1 MENQDN
7 SISAYV
13 NTLSFSDTG
22 ADTDYTEIASRGHSR
37 IVKTRRDGRWVV
49 LKGLKPEKVF
59 DSLCLAM
66 LGKEYAIAVQMN
78 HPNIVQ
84 VYSRETNA
92 ELGPCIV
99 MEYVDGRTLADFLA
113 EKPSKKQRLKVLR
126 ELLSAMRYYHSL
138 QIVHRDLKPSNILVT
153 RKGDNVKIID
163 FGLADSDDYAVLKG
177 PAYTK
182 AYAAPEQMRPGVAVD
197 SRADIYAFGVLLK
210 ELFPHRYC
218 HVARRCTKADPQ
230 KRYPS
235 AKAVEKA
242 LRRADEVRKYLLLTA
257 VVAAMLVG
265 MVVLVEQFVKSNV
278 PAQSSENQL
287 VLSRARDLEDSLMP
301 GKTVVLESEKTEP
314 TPNKKEP
321 QIDIA
326 SLTEKSVAQF
336 RTICDSM
343 YKAFRTEVSSGI
355 ICDEIFELKA
365 QCCHIQLSCWQ
376 WSRVY
381 ARLPK
386 PPTRL
391 DIYGPIRKRL
401 GEVLGEY
408 DFFAVENEYAKVHC
422 YDVSGADEELERLKT
437 EFNRI
442 AGENAKYVRLM
453 VNDSLFSVDS

>member
-242 LRRADEVRKYLLLTA
+242 LRRADIAGVAL
-257 VVAAMLVG
+257 VAALLAA
-265 MVVLVEQFVKSNV
+265 VLVAGV
-278 PAQSSENQL
+278 
-287 VLSRARDLEDSLMP
+287 
-301 GKTVVLESEKTEP
+301 
-314 TPNKKEP
+314 
-321 QIDIA
+321 
-326 SLTEKSVAQF
+326 
-336 RTICDSM
+336 
-343 YKAFRTEVSSGI
+343 
-355 ICDEIFELKA
+355 
-365 QCCHIQLSCWQ
+365 W
-376 WSRVY
+376 
-381 ARLPK
+381 
-386 PPTRL
+386 
-391 DIYGPIRKRL
+391 
-401 GEVLGEY
+401 
-408 DFFAVENEYAKVHC
+408 FFANSKPYYAT
-422 YDVSGADEELERLKT
+422 DTEL
-437 EFNRI
+437 F
-442 AGENAKYVRLM
+442 AY
-453 VNDSLFSVDS
+453 DSLFDAPFPDWVENTAKRFPDLQPNQYVGVSTFTDVSFPLTDKTALCVYIFDDTDGKGMYCQALIMDTKSGKRIRYGQNPVLNDLKQNLLPEYDISCVWKYCNDKDEVYSLFLRVVERCKVLMGR

>member
-22 ADTDYTEIASRGHSR
+22 ADSDYTEIASRGNSR

-49 LKGLKPEKVF
+49 LKGLKPEKVS

-113 EKPSKKQRLKVLR
+113 EKPSKKQRLKVLC

-163 FGLADSDDYAVLKG
+163 FGLADTDDYALLKG
-177 PAYTK
+177 PAYTL

-218 HVARRCTKADPQ
+218 HVARCCTK
-230 KRYPS
+230 
-235 AKAVEKA
+235 
-242 LRRADEVRKYLLLTA
+242 L
-257 VVAAMLVG
+257 
-265 MVVLVEQFVKSNV
+265 N
-278 PAQSSENQL
+278 PAQRYQSAE
-287 VLSRARDLEDSLMP
+287 
-301 GKTVVLESEKTEP
+301 
-314 TPNKKEP
+314 
-321 QIDIA
+321 
-326 SLTEKSVAQF
+326 
-336 RTICDSM
+336 
-343 YKAFRTEVSSGI
+343 
-355 ICDEIFELKA
+355 
-365 QCCHIQLSCWQ
+365 
-376 WSRVY
+376 
-381 ARLPK
+381 
-386 PPTRL
+386 
-391 DIYGPIRKRL
+391 
-401 GEVLGEY
+401 
-408 DFFAVENEYAKVHC
+408 AVENAMLGTDSMRVFFVTLALVAALVAGVIAVFGRIIPPASHYPEEMFAYDELFDVPYPDWVDSTAKLFPDLQPNKYAGISTFT
-422 YDVSGADEELERLKT
+422 DVSFPLTDKT
-437 EFNRI
+437 ALCVYIFDDMTAKECI
-442 AGENAKYVRLM
+442 ARR
-453 VNDSLFSVDS
+453 

>member
-22 ADTDYTEIASRGHSR
+22 ADSDFTEIASRGHSR
-37 IVKTRRDGRWVV
+37 IVKTLRDGRWVV

-182 AYAAPEQMRPGVAVD
+182 AYAAPEQMQHGKPVD
-197 SRADIYAFGVLLK
+197 ARADIYAFGVLLK

-242 LRRADEVRKYLLLTA
+242 LRRADIAGVAL
-257 VVAAMLVG
+257 VAALLAA
-265 MVVLVEQFVKSNV
+265 VLVAGV
-278 PAQSSENQL
+278 
-287 VLSRARDLEDSLMP
+287 
-301 GKTVVLESEKTEP
+301 
-314 TPNKKEP
+314 
-321 QIDIA
+321 
-326 SLTEKSVAQF
+326 
-336 RTICDSM
+336 
-343 YKAFRTEVSSGI
+343 
-355 ICDEIFELKA
+355 
-365 QCCHIQLSCWQ
+365 W
-376 WSRVY
+376 
-381 ARLPK
+381 
-386 PPTRL
+386 
-391 DIYGPIRKRL
+391 
-401 GEVLGEY
+401 
-408 DFFAVENEYAKVHC
+408 FFANSKPYYAT
-422 YDVSGADEELERLKT
+422 DTEL
-437 EFNRI
+437 F
-442 AGENAKYVRLM
+442 AY
-453 VNDSLFSVDS
+453 DSLFDAPFPDWVENTAKRFPDLQPNQYVGVSTFTDVSFPLTDKTALCVYIFDDTDGKGMYCQALIMDTKSGKRIRYGQNPVLNDLKQNLLPEYDISCVWKYCNDKDEVYSLFLRVVERCKVLMGR

>member
-153 RKGDNVKIID
+153 CNGDNVKLID

-218 HVARRCTKADPQ
+218 HVARRCTKAEPQ
-230 KRYPS
+230 KRYQS
-235 AKAVEKA
+235 AEAVENA
-242 LRRADEVRKYLLLTA
+242 MRRADIAGVSLVAALLTA
-257 VVAAMLVG
+257 VV
-265 MVVLVEQFVKSNV
+265 
-278 PAQSSENQL
+278 
-287 VLSRARDLEDSLMP
+287 
-301 GKTVVLESEKTEP
+301 
-314 TPNKKEP
+314 
-321 QIDIA
+321 
-326 SLTEKSVAQF
+326 VAG
-336 RTICDSM
+336 
-343 YKAFRTEVSSGI
+343 V
-355 ICDEIFELKA
+355 
-365 QCCHIQLSCWQ
+365 W
-376 WSRVY
+376 
-381 ARLPK
+381 
-386 PPTRL
+386 
-391 DIYGPIRKRL
+391 
-401 GEVLGEY
+401 
-408 DFFAVENEYAKVHC
+408 FFANSKPYYATDTELFAYDALFDVPFPDWVENTAKRFPDLKPNQYVGVSTFT
-422 YDVSGADEELERLKT
+422 DVSFPLTDKTALCVYIFDDTDGKGMYCQALIMDTKSGKRIGYGQNPVINDLKQDLLPDYDISCVWKYCNDKDEV
-437 EFNRI
+437 
-442 AGENAKYVRLM
+442 Y
-453 VNDSLFSVDS
+453 SLFLRVVERCKVLMER